1 MGGSADLAPSNN
13 TNMPGLGD
21 FQKES
26 PAGRNMHFGVRE
38 HGMGAVVNGMAYHG
52 GLRPFGATFLV
63 FADYMRGAVR
73 LSALSHLPSIW
84 IFTHDS
90 IGVGEDGPTHQP
102 VEHVASLRAIP
113 NLVTI
118 RPCDGNETVQAWRV
132 ALSRTNA
139 PTALILTRQ
148 NLPTLDRSIYSEAAL
163 LEKGAYILA
172 DMGDSDPELILMAS
186 GSEVALVVA
195 AGERLAAEGIN
206 VRLVSVPSWELFKMQ
221 SAGYREIVLPPSVKA
236 RVAVEA
242 GIGMGWEKFVGDS
255 GAIISL
261 EHYGASAPAGTL
273 FKEFGFTVENV
284 IGMARRVLSK

>member
-1 MGGSADLAPSNN
+1 
-13 TNMPGLGD
+13 
-21 FQKES
+21 
-26 PAGRNMHFGVRE
+26 
-38 HGMGAVVNGMAYHG
+38 
-52 GLRPFGATFLV
+52 
-63 FADYMRGAVR
+63 
-73 LSALSHLPSIW
+73 
-84 IFTHDS
+84 
-90 IGVGEDGPTHQP
+90 
-102 VEHVASLRAIP
+102 
-113 NLVTI
+113 VTI
-118 RPCDGNETVQAWRV
+118 RPCDGNETVHAWRV
-132 ALSRTNA
+132 ALARTNG

-206 VRLVSVPSWELFKMQ
+206 VRLVSVPSWELFKAQ
-221 SAGYREIVLPPSVKA
+221 DASYRETVLPPSVKA

-273 FKEFGFTVENV
+273 FKEFGFTAENV
-284 IGMARRVLSK
+284 IEKARKLLSK